1 MEPTKQGGD
10 GPFDLNSSNDPAR
23 LRDGSSSPQP
33 PPSSLVEQT
42 MPPPPPP
49 LNPPQLLQQQPY
61 PRPSVPNFTEH
72 SYFALPAFF
81 PRATLPSHTI
91 VNPEPPFANQ
101 LAPSSHQSTPNS
113 SANGH
118 HPGAVADY
126 SLWASNSNASLA
138 PYASHLAS
146 MSRSGDNVP
155 QPDAASAFSMGVP
168 NASLDPYAPPWT
180 PMTSSSGNV
189 PQPGVSADFSLLG
202 FNASFNPY
210 AFASLPAH
218 LTESHRLWSFS
229 QEIHDLP
236 HGAFRANLLNAP
248 AHPALLTYRQIS
260 ARVASMLDQGDQD
273 MRVWVM
279 QAVSRDVHRVMGSEL
294 ASAVFLALLRA
305 VARAPLPPHH
315 PWIRAVGEEQSQELR
330 IIVEAAASRRD
341 RSLMSV
347 ANSAAGYVLGPFAS
361 LLLPKLV
368 RNSKFQWKPPLPF
381 NFSRNNAL
389 RELFGA
395 VAKNDGLCRRLFNC
409 LVDEWIM
416 GQRNGP
422 ELLQYLFTQLKYVYC
437 SIFINRLALPR
448 FADMVTS
455 KFGWRCMLL
464 CLQNAM
470 SDVKQTEFL
479 ALKEAILRDTVG
491 MAKSR
496 YGNRFLQEIL
506 KGGYGILIKNPIRE
520 RVEQDLQ
527 ELSTHP
533 LGSNVVE
540 ACYVPD
546 PEEPDLFLV
555 QRGLDAFLG
564 LTETQLV
571 QLVPDSSASR
581 VLCNLLG
588 IGKDIEVRIH
598 PFPITLMP
606 ALGAR
611 SLADYCLICAGRCV
625 QPLSAWA
632 RSMKLARRIEKVLGA
647 ADQGNPFVRQVME
660 VVREVLSRQQRR

>member
-1 MEPTKQGGD
+1 MGG
-10 GPFDLNSSNDPAR
+10 
-23 LRDGSSSPQP
+23 
-33 PPSSLVEQT
+33 
-42 MPPPPPP
+42 
-49 LNPPQLLQQQPY
+49 
-61 PRPSVPNFTEH
+61 
-72 SYFALPAFF
+72 
-81 PRATLPSHTI
+81 
-91 VNPEPPFANQ
+91 
-101 LAPSSHQSTPNS
+101 
-113 SANGH
+113 
-118 HPGAVADY
+118 
-126 SLWASNSNASLA
+126 
-138 PYASHLAS
+138 
-146 MSRSGDNVP
+146 
-155 QPDAASAFSMGVP
+155 
-168 NASLDPYAPPWT
+168 
-180 PMTSSSGNV
+180 
-189 PQPGVSADFSLLG
+189 
-202 FNASFNPY
+202 
-210 AFASLPAH
+210 
-218 LTESHRLWSFS
+218 
-229 QEIHDLP
+229 
-236 HGAFRANLLNAP
+236 
-248 AHPALLTYRQIS
+248 
-260 ARVASMLDQGDQD
+260 
-273 MRVWVM
+273 
-279 QAVSRDVHRVMGSEL
+279 EL

-315 PWIRAVGEEQSQELR
+315 PGIRAVGEEQSQELR
-330 IIVEAAASRRD
+330 IIVEAAASRRN

-347 ANSAAGYVLGPFAS
+347 ANSAAG
-361 LLLPKLV
+361 
-368 RNSKFQWKPPLPF
+368 
-381 NFSRNNAL
+381 NNAL

-470 SDVKQTEFL
+470 SDAKQTEFL

-506 KGGYGILIKNPIRE
+506 KGGYDILIKNPIRE

-588 IGKDIEVRIH
+588 ISKDIE
-598 PFPITLMP
+598 
-606 ALGAR
+606 
-611 SLADYCLICAGRCV
+611 
-625 QPLSAWA
+625 PLSAWA

-647 ADQGNPFVRQVME
+647 ADQGNPFARQVME